1 VPARPPIVSVSRNRW
16 HNWVVGTIA
25 GAIALAALVVGSEF
39 GQMHTAHL
47 HPKLV
52 AWISAAVLLV
62 AGVIATA
69 RLSAALSHLVAGKS
83 IPAAGGAMR
92 VLSAGVG
99 YLFVA
104 FAVLA
109 VLEVSIEH
117 LLVGAGLAGV
127 VLGIAAQQSL
137 GNVFAGLVLLLARP
151 FGVGDHIRIR
161 AGALGGIFEA
171 WVVDMS
177 LTYVTLRTDDGPLK
191 VPNSAMLAAGVGQLP
206 TTATAPTTTATAPTT
221 TATAPGPTAT
231 APMTTTTAAT
241 TTATGSVAPVAP
253 AAPAGLVATPTTPA
267 SGASPA
273 VAPASVEQPGP

>member
-1 VPARPPIVSVSRNRW
+1 MPDRPPIGSISHNRW
-16 HNWVVGTIA
+16 HNWVIGTIA
-25 GAIALAALVVGSEF
+25 GVIALAALVVGSEF
-39 GQMHTAHL
+39 GQVHTSHL

-52 AWISAAVLLV
+52 AWVSAAVLLV
-62 AGVIATA
+62 AGVIAAA
-69 RLSAALSHLVAGKS
+69 RISAALSHLVARKS
-83 IPAAGGAMR
+83 LPAAGGAVR

-206 TTATAPTTTATAPTT
+206 ASAVPLPMPVPAPATAAVHAPGARLGSVAAPTTSGSGTPPPPEPPPLEPPSPEPPSPEP
-221 TATAPGPTAT
+221 PGP
-231 APMTTTTAAT
+231 
-241 TTATGSVAPVAP
+241 
-253 AAPAGLVATPTTPA
+253 
-267 SGASPA
+267 
-273 VAPASVEQPGP
+273 

>member
-1 VPARPPIVSVSRNRW
+1 VVPSRPRIGWISRNRR
-16 HNWVVGTIA
+16 HNWAVGAVA

-52 AWISAAVLLV
+52 AWISAGVLLV

-69 RLSAALSHLVAGKS
+69 RISAALSKLVARRS
-83 IPAAGGAMR
+83 IPSAGGAVR

-151 FGVGDHIRIR
+151 FGVGDHVRIR

-206 TTATAPTTTATAPTT
+206 PSSAVPAPAPSPAPAPAPTSAPPP
-221 TATAPGPTAT
+221 AP
-231 APMTTTTAAT
+231 
-241 TTATGSVAPVAP
+241 
-253 AAPAGLVATPTTPA
+253 PA
-267 SGASPA
+267 SGAGPPEA
-273 VAPASVEQPGP
+273 LAPPVEEQVEA